1 MQIKPAYELRR
12 CPICF
17 SDDHN
22 TVFTQKILLAQLSD
36 SFEQCVRICKNCGMI
51 YVSPYLD
58 SPTLFRFY
66 SEFSLYE
73 YSFDNYSY
81 PTPLKKH
88 AQQQFDYINSLELNF
103 KSVLDIGCSH
113 GYLLSL
119 FKNQGKFVHGIE
131 PSSKLKSLAKEIY
144 DIDITTD
151 FIDQN
156 FSHGHKYDLIIISHV
171 LEHITNPIQ
180 FLSYVSNLLAE
191 GGHLFIE
198 TPCLDLFRTSIHFHS
213 LLSI

>member
-81 PTPLKKH
+81 PTP
-88 AQQQFDYINSLELNF
+88 
-103 KSVLDIGCSH
+103 
-113 GYLLSL
+113 
-119 FKNQGKFVHGIE
+119 
-131 PSSKLKSLAKEIY
+131 
-144 DIDITTD
+144 
-151 FIDQN
+151 
-156 FSHGHKYDLIIISHV
+156 
-171 LEHITNPIQ
+171 
-180 FLSYVSNLLAE
+180 
-191 GGHLFIE
+191 
-198 TPCLDLFRTSIHFHS
+198 
-213 LLSI
+213 